1 MNNFAKRR
9 RDLSLKLYENSA
21 LVLFSGPL
29 VKESADGFYPFT
41 VNKNFYYLTGID
53 QHESVLL
60 ITKINGELTEHLF
73 ILPFDPLKEKW
84 DGKVLTAKE
93 AKTISGIAHVD
104 INEKLG
110 EKLLK
115 ISKKVNTVF
124 YDFEQGL
131 LATGLKPPAVF
142 VREQFANHEFV
153 DVYEHII
160 KMRMVKDAG
169 EVLLIEQSIA
179 LTHKALIS
187 AQKAIKSGAYE
198 YEVAAKFL
206 YEVKRQNGK
215 LGFGTIVASGK
226 NATILHYPT
235 LGDKIRKNDLV
246 LLDLGAHN
254 NMYTADISRTYPAGS
269 EISNEAKLIYETV
282 LLCNKAVIEYIKPG
296 LTLLDLQNY
305 TRDFLKA
312 QLVAINLL
320 TESDDIN
327 KVYYHGVSHHLGLD
341 THDPSIRTLPLEPGN
356 VITVEPGLYF
366 AKYGVGVRIED
377 NILVTKTGSKN
388 LSHMI
393 AKEMKDIF

>member
-21 LVLFSGPL
+21 LILFSGPL

-41 VNKNFYYLTGID
+41 VNKNFYYLTGIA
-53 QHESVLL
+53 QQESVLVM
-60 ITKINGELTEHLF
+60 TKIKGLLTEHLF
-73 ILPFDPLKEKW
+73 VLPFDPLKEKW
-84 DGKVLTAKE
+84 DGKVLTTKE
-93 AKTISGIAHVD
+93 AQSISGVSEVFENA
-104 INEKLG
+104 KLP
-110 EKLLK
+110 ELLQK
-115 ISKKVNTVF
+115 IGKQITTVF

-131 LATGLKPPAVF
+131 LATGLTTPSGF
-142 VREQFANHEFV
+142 VHEHFAKHEYA

-160 KMRMVKDAG
+160 KMRMVKDAS

-187 AQKAIKSGAYE
+187 AQKAIKPGAYE
-198 YEVAAKFL
+198 YEVGAKFL
-206 YEVKRQNGK
+206 YEVQRQNGK

-254 NMYTADISRTYPAGS
+254 NMYTADISRTYPAGKEVS
-269 EISNEAKLIYETV
+269 AEAKLIYETV

-305 TRDFLKA
+305 TREFLKA
-312 QLVAINLL
+312 RLVDVNLL
-320 TESDDIN
+320 TENDDIN
-327 KVYYHGVSHHLGLD
+327 EVYYHGVSHHLGLD

-377 NILVTKTGSKN
+377 NVLVTKTGSKN

-393 AKEMKDIF
+393 LKEMKDIF